1 MIEWRCWAVST
12 GGETKLDV
20 PHLRQLRRQAILTQ
34 EQLAHKSG
42 VARDT
47 ISKLETGQ
55 RRAYPKTIQ
64 RLAASL
70 DVEPRELIQEGQQ
83 QDLVEHPVQGKSHSE
98 DKPKKKMG
106 F

>member
-1 MIEWRCWAVST
+1 M
-12 GGETKLDV
+12 DV

-55 RRAYPKTIQ
+55 RRAYPQTIQ

-70 DVEPRELIQEGQQ
+70 EVEPRELIQEGGQQ
-83 QDLVEHPVQGKSHSE
+83 RDPVEHPVQGKSYSE
-98 DKPKKKMG
+98 DKPKKKFG

>member
-1 MIEWRCWAVST
+1 M
-12 GGETKLDV
+12 DV

-34 EQLAHKSG
+34 EQLAEKSG

-47 ISKLETGQ
+47 ISKLETGR

-64 RLAASL
+64 SLAASL
-70 DVEPRELIQEGQQ
+70 NVEPQAIVGEGRRQESH
-83 QDLVEHPVQGKSHSE
+83 EHPPQGNKYSE
-98 DKPKKKMG
+98 DKLKKKTG

>member
-1 MIEWRCWAVST
+1 M
-12 GGETKLDV
+12 DV

-47 ISKLETGQ
+47 TSKLETGK
-55 RRAYPKTIQ
+55 RRAYPPKMPP
-64 RLAASL
+64 LAASL
-70 DVEPRELIQEGQQ
+70 EVEPRELIQEGGQQ
-83 QDLVEHPVQGKSHSE
+83 RGSVEHPAQGKSYSE
-98 DKPKKKMG
+98 DKPKKKFG

>member
-1 MIEWRCWAVST
+1 M
-12 GGETKLDV
+12 DV

-34 EQLAHKSG
+34 EQLAQKSG

-70 DVEPRELIQEGQQ
+70 AVEPQKLIAEGRPQEP
-83 QDLVEHPVQGKSHSE
+83 VERPAQEKNHSE